1 MGNRWIWNLTIILV
15 FLVQNVYGTGV
26 FRVHNKFRSRR
37 DMIHNNGSLS
47 DYKAHDYRRHS
58 RILSQADVDLPLG
71 GNGDPTDAG
80 LYFAS
85 IGIGN
90 PSNDYYVQVDTGS
103 DIFWVNCIECKKC
116 PTKSNLGIKLKLY
129 NPKASLSAK
138 LVTCKQDFCS
148 ATYDGGIPGCT
159 SDMLCEYRVVY
170 GDGSSTDGYF
180 VNDIVQYDQVSG
192 NLATTSANATV
203 TFGCGAKQSGD
214 LGTSTGALDGLL
226 GFGQANTSMISQLAA
241 AGKVKK
247 MFAHCLDGI
256 KGGGIFAIGQVVQPK
271 VKTTPLV
278 PNQPHYNVNLK
289 SIEVGKATLQLPTDV
304 FETGD
309 RRGTIIDSG
318 TTLSYLPEVVYE
330 PLILAILSHQSDLK
344 LQTIENQF
352 TCFDYIGSVDDGF
365 PLIKFHFEDSLTLTV
380 YPHDYLF
387 SYHVS
392 NEDMWCIGWQNSGMQ
407 SKDGKDTILLGD
419 LALSDKLVV
428 YDLENQSIGW
438 IEYNCSSSIKMKDEQ
453 TGRIYDVASHDISSA
468 SSLIVGRLLLFFLLT
483 AMLQSLIQ

>member
-26 FRVHNKFRSRR
+26 IRVHNKFRSRR
-37 DMIHNNGSLS
+37 DMIHNNRSLS
-47 DYKAHDYRRHS
+47 DYIAHDNRRHS
-58 RILSQADVDLPLG
+58 RILSQVDVDLPLG

-116 PTKSNLGIKLKLY
+116 PTESNLGIKLKLY
-129 NPKASLSAK
+129 NPKASMSAK

-180 VNDIVQYDQVSG
+180 VNDIVQYDQHLGIQQPHLQMQTSHSG
-192 NLATTSANATV
+192 Q
-203 TFGCGAKQSGD
+203 CGAKQSGD

-226 GFGQANTSMISQLAA
+226 GFGQANTPMISQLAA

-271 VKTTPLV
+271 VKTTSLV
-278 PNQPHYNVNLK
+278 PNQY
-289 SIEVGKATLQLPTDV
+289 
-304 FETGD
+304 TGD

-330 PLILAILSHQSDLK
+330 PMILAILSHQSDLK

-387 SYHVS
+387 LY
-392 NEDMWCIGWQNSGMQ
+392 QY
-407 SKDGKDTILLGD
+407 

-428 YDLENQSIGW
+428 YDLENQTIGW
-438 IEYNCSSSIKMKDEQ
+438 IEYNCDIKMKDEQ

-468 SSLIVGRLLLFFLLT
+468 SSRLIIGRLLLFFLLT

>member
-1 MGNRWIWNLTIILV
+1 MVGLRWICHVTILLV
-15 FLVQNVYGTGV
+15 FVVGNVDSTGV
-26 FRVHNKFRSRR
+26 FRVHHKFRSRK
-37 DMIHNNGSLS
+37 DNNRSSLS
-47 DYKAHDYRRHS
+47 DYKAHDNHRHA
-58 RILSQADVDLPLG
+58 RILSAADLPIG

-80 LYFAS
+80 LYFAK

-116 PTKSNLGIKLKLY
+116 PTESNLGIKLKLY
-129 NPKASLSAK
+129 NPKASLRSK

-180 VNDIVQYDQVSG
+180 VNDLVKYDQVSG
-192 NLATTSANATV
+192 NSATMSANASV

-247 MFAHCLDGI
+247 VFAHCLDGI

-289 SIEVGKATLQLPTDV
+289 SIEVGKTTLQLPTDV
-304 FETGD
+304 FDTGD

-318 TTLSYLPEVVYE
+318 TTLSYLPEVVYA
-330 PLILAILSHQSDLK
+330 PMITSILSHQSDLK
-344 LQTIENQF
+344 LQTVENQF

-365 PLIKFHFEDSLTLTV
+365 PLVKFHFEDSLTLTV

-387 SYHVS
+387 AYH
-392 NEDMWCIGWQNSGMQ
+392 EDMWCVGWQNSGMQ

-428 YDLENQSIGW
+428 YDLENQVIGW
-438 IEYNCSSSIKMKDEQ
+438 TEYNCSSSIKMKDEQ
-453 TGRIYDVASHDISSA
+453 TGKIFDVASHDISSA
-468 SSLIVGRLLLFFLLT
+468 SGLNVARLSLFFLLT
-483 AMLQSLIQ
+483 AMLQNLIH